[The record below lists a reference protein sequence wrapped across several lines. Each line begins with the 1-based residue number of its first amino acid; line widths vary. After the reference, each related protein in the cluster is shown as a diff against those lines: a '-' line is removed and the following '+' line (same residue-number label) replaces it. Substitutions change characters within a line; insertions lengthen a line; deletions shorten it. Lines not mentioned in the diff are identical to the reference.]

1 MTRDRHGGGSEP
13 TNVVITLDVDTENGA
28 PVDWVHVQGDDR
40 DALSDIDRA
49 IAALVKAREALVA
62 GKQRKDPG

>member
-1 MTRDRHGGGSEP
+1 MTTDHHGGGSEP

-28 PVDWVHVQGDDR
+28 PVDWVHVQSDER

-49 IAALVKAREALVA
+49 IAALLKARETLIADQ
-62 GKQRKDPG
+62 QRNDSS

>member
-13 TNVVITLDVDTENGA
+13 TNVVITLDVDTENGE
-28 PVDWVHVQGDDR
+28 PVDWVHVQNEDR

-49 IAALVKAREALVA
+49 IAALLKAREALIA
-62 GKQRKDPG
+62 GKQRKDSG